1 MATKGVTNQEIAAL
15 LEEIATLLEQQ
26 DANPF
31 RVRAY
36 RTGAATVRKEKKSL
50 ATTIETEGADA
61 LQALPGI
68 GEGLAGTI
76 AEYVSTGRSRA
87 LERLQ
92 GEFAPVDLLV
102 RVPGIGEELA
112 GRIVEKL
119 GIETLEELERA
130 AHDGRLAM
138 VEGFGPRR
146 LETVRANL
154 GSILSQATQRRV
166 RQRATAGATPP
177 SQPTVAQLI
186 SVDEEYRRRAEAD
199 ELNKIAPRRFNPNRE
214 AWLPVLH
221 TERDEWEFT
230 AVFSNTARAHE
241 LNATRDWVVIY
252 YRPEGKG
259 QDAEGQNTVVTET
272 GGPLLGKRVI
282 RGREDE
288 CRPYYA
294 QPAPAEFQD
303 EGIAVQAEYD
313 AAIPF

>member
-1 MATKGVTNQEIAAL
+1 MANHDATNQAIAQL
-15 LEEIATLLEQQ
+15 LEQIATLLEQQ
-26 DANPF
+26 AANPF

-36 RTGAATVRKEKKSL
+36 RTGAATVRKQKQPVA
-50 ATTIETEGADA
+50 ATLQAEGVDA

-68 GEGLAGTI
+68 GEGLAATI

-92 GEFAPVDLLV
+92 GEFAPADLLV

-112 GRIVEKL
+112 GRIVEQL

-130 AHDGRLAM
+130 AHDGRLET

-166 RQRATAGATPP
+166 RQRATASATPAP
-177 SQPTVAQLI
+177 QSAQPTVDQLL
-186 SVDEEYRRRAEAD
+186 SVDEEYRRRATND

-221 TERDEWEFT
+221 TERDAWEFT
-230 AVFSNTARAHE
+230 VVFSNTARAHE
-241 LNATRDWVVIY
+241 LNATQDWVVIY

-272 GGPLLGKRVI
+272 GGPLVGQRVI

-288 CRPYYA
+288 CRQYYA
-294 QPAPAEFQD
+294 AREK
-303 EGIAVQAEYD
+303 V
-313 AAIPF
+313 AA